1 MGLPVGSR
9 SHTAR
14 WLVPAAIASSLLY
27 AWYIARTGFEV
38 DGHRGFS
45 LFDDA
50 MISMRYARNLA
61 HGAGLRWNPGL
72 PPVEGYTNFL
82 WTLWMALLQLLPL
95 SQRSVSA
102 WVSLS
107 SAAMLVANLW
117 LVRGLVVGAGGRTPS
132 AVFAV
137 VFCAVSYPIVFWS
150 LRGLEVGLLAFLV
163 DAAILLAWRAEDT
176 PDTHPQWPLAVV
188 LSAMVLV
195 RDDALVPATIVLAYL
210 TSVARTRRAA
220 MVAAIAVVG
229 ALVGH
234 VCFRI
239 AYYGA
244 ALPNTYYL
252 KLGGIPL
259 TARISRG
266 LIAILRTAAA
276 ELLLPLVLGAL
287 AVVARPRHRR
297 TWMLTAIVLGQL
309 AVTMFVGGDAWESW
323 GQPDR
328 FLSVAIPALGAG
340 AVMGAET
347 LWLGQRHRGHVV
359 AFAAALALRA
369 CAVAAG
375 DFVPRSFTVSP
386 PVDLHAGLRGLTDS
400 WGRFLVGTLLVA
412 AIAFARPRPQPA
424 APWLAVT
431 LGLVATLATVGT
443 NWRDYL
449 RGERTA
455 RQIQWDS
462 RNAVFGLR
470 LGEVVP
476 PSTRIAVV
484 AAGTVPF
491 FSNLPAVDLLG
502 KNDAHIAREAP
513 LETFLPGHDKRDYAY
528 SLATYEPDLVLEL
541 WHHAP
546 EELRAIE
553 ALGYRQLPNGMYVR
567 PGCADALVDQ
577 VEHGLPEFP
586 FATHRPR

>member
-1 MGLPVGSR
+1 
-9 SHTAR
+9 
-14 WLVPAAIASSLLY
+14 
-27 AWYIARTGFEV
+27 
-38 DGHRGFS
+38 
-45 LFDDA
+45 
-50 MISMRYARNLA
+50 
-61 HGAGLRWNPGL
+61 
-72 PPVEGYTNFL
+72 
-82 WTLWMALLQLLPL
+82 
-95 SQRSVSA
+95 
-102 WVSLS
+102 
-107 SAAMLVANLW
+107 MLVAEPR

-150 LRGLEVGLLAFLV
+150 LRGLEVSFSHSSSTPPSSSRGGRRTHRTRTRSGR
-163 DAAILLAWRAEDT
+163 WRWSFRPWSSCATT
-176 PDTHPQWPLAVV
+176 PWL
-188 LSAMVLV
+188 
-195 RDDALVPATIVLAYL
+195 PATIVLAYL

-340 AVMGAET
+340 AVMGAGDI
-347 LWLGQRHRGHVV
+347 WLGQRHRGHVV

-375 DFVPRSFTVSP
+375 DFRAEVDRFPPRSTSMPDSAGSP
-386 PVDLHAGLRGLTDS
+386 TRGAAS
-400 WGRFLVGTLLVA
+400 WWGRSSSQRLRSRGPVRSPLRRGSPSRSGWSRLS
-412 AIAFARPRPQPA
+412 RPS
-424 APWLAVT
+424 
-431 LGLVATLATVGT
+431 G
-443 NWRDYL
+443 
-449 RGERTA
+449 
-455 RQIQWDS
+455 
-462 RNAVFGLR
+462 
-470 LGEVVP
+470 
-476 PSTRIAVV
+476 
-484 AAGTVPF
+484 
-491 FSNLPAVDLLG
+491 
-502 KNDAHIAREAP
+502 
-513 LETFLPGHDKRDYAY
+513 
-528 SLATYEPDLVLEL
+528 
-541 WHHAP
+541 
-546 EELRAIE
+546 
-553 ALGYRQLPNGMYVR
+553 
-567 PGCADALVDQ
+567 
-577 VEHGLPEFP
+577 
-586 FATHRPR
+586 